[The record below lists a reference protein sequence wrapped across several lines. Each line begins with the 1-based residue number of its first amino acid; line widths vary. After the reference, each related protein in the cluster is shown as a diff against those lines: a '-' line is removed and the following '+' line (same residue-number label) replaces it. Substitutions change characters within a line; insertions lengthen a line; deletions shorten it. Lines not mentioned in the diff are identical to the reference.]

1 MRIETPYF
9 IMFLL
14 VGTRMLAAEA
24 SDKSCYFGRE
34 NLIENKPQKNEP
46 ARFAR
51 QTHCVVLLRYSL
63 IPIAGKATGNDL
75 KLRFP

>member
-34 NLIENKPQKNEP
+34 NLIENKPQKM
-46 ARFAR
+46 
-51 QTHCVVLLRYSL
+51 SL
-63 IPIAGKATGNDL
+63 PDL
-75 KLRFP
+75 QGRLIVWCC